1 MGTSTYETS
10 TTDRTLAYRVLRYT
24 PNLVR
29 DEWVNI
35 GVLVFDPQSG
45 ERRMRLIEEPEEY
58 ARVRRLHPRA
68 DEELLRA
75 LRDDLENRFVTAAQL
90 FQGNGNEKSGS
101 QASADWLKLLG
112 KWDETLSNALQL
124 APQKGVHADD
134 LDAETERLYA
144 DHVALQRG
152 AGRVGAPGSRGA
164 IRSYCAQ
171 VFKQARLWERL
182 QKSLPAA
189 AFTFSGDPM
198 RIDYGYRRNGTRGFV
213 QTLSVSRAP
222 ADVKSLAYTVE
233 RIRNKVAASEFTAV
247 TDVHLIAE
255 NERHQFVRETLRDA
269 GVEAVPLEGLAVWTA
284 KMRPRIQ

>member
-1 MGTSTYETS
+1 MATSMQETS
-10 TTDRTLAYRVLRYT
+10 STDRTLAYRVLRYT

-75 LRDDLENRFVTAAQL
+75 LRDDLENRFATATQL
-90 FQGNGNEKSGS
+90 FPAEVNTGGNGH
-101 QASADWLKLLG
+101 ARLDWMKLLG
-112 KWDETLSNALQL
+112 KWDETLSNALQM

-152 AGRVGAPGSRGA
+152 EARVGAPGSRA
-164 IRSYCAQ
+164 AVRSYCAQ

-182 QKSLPAA
+182 QKGVRAEE
-189 AFTFSGDPM
+189 FTFSGDPM

-222 ADVKSLAYTVE
+222 GDVKSLAYTVE
-233 RIRNKVAASEFTAV
+233 RIRGKVAASEFTAV

-255 NERHQFVRETLRDA
+255 NERHRFVQETLRDA

-284 KMRPRIQ
+284 KMRPMIQ

>member
-1 MGTSTYETS
+1 MASMHETS
-10 TTDRTLAYRVLRYT
+10 STDRALAYRVLRYT

-75 LRDDLENRFVTAAQL
+75 LRDDLENRFASATQL
-90 FQGNGNEKSGS
+90 FPAEFNTGGNGH
-101 QASADWLKLLG
+101 ARLDWMKLLG
-112 KWDETLSNALQL
+112 KWDETLANALQM

-152 AGRVGAPGSRGA
+152 EARVGAPGSRGA

-189 AFTFSGDPM
+189 EFTFSGDPM

-222 ADVKSLAYTVE
+222 GDVKSFAYTVE
-233 RIRNKVAASEFTAV
+233 RIRGKVAASEFTAV
-247 TDVHLIAE
+247 TDVHLLAE
-255 NERHQFVRETLRDA
+255 NERHRFVQETLRDA

-284 KMRPRIQ
+284 RMRPTIQ

>member
-75 LRDDLENRFVTAAQL
+75 LRDDLENRFSTAAQL
-90 FQGNGNEKSGS
+90 FQGNGNDKSGS

-189 AFTFSGDPM
+189 EFTFSGDPM

-222 ADVKSLAYTVE
+222 GDVKSLAYTVE

-284 KMRPRIQ
+284 KMRPTIQ